1 MCLLFT
7 KLYEL
12 KKKELKKK
20 NHNKKNNKKQFIK
33 KQFKKKP
40 HAHTKQRKTDIV
52 RFYIPE
58 SQIAG

>member
-1 MCLLFT
+1 MSIIYKTLWT
-7 KLYEL
+7 KKKKL
-12 KKKELKKK
+12 KKKIIIKK
-20 NHNKKNNKKQFIK
+20 NKKQLFK
-33 KQFKKKP
+33 KKLKKP